1 MAKQYFVMGIGGTG
15 MRCIE
20 SLIHLCAMGMFD
32 DTEIHLLALDTDK
45 NNGNFSRLKEV
56 KEAYVNSKNL
66 DKANRTPLVDTFFS
80 ADIKYYEF
88 SPDYE
93 KKSTFCGVFNY
104 GNTRYNN
111 PEEADLADLVLTNSV
126 ENFNL
131 RHGYRA
137 QTHLGSMMMYHSI
150 VEAARS
156 RTGNDLKNF
165 LQELIKAT
173 TSGTPKVF
181 ILGSVF
187 GGTGASSIPII
198 PQALSKAAEIMSNGA
213 ANILRGAYFASTLL
227 TAYFS
232 FKAPSADE
240 LKDQK
245 VIATSD
251 KFALNSQVA
260 MMFYD
265 DDSTVHKTYQR
276 FYMMGTDDQK
286 WDPML
291 RAKDKITQTITGGG
305 EQKNDSHYIE
315 LLAACAALDFFNCDV
330 NHLKENKENCHT
342 DYLFRAI
349 DNSGKFEFKD
359 FVGNADNYDK
369 EFAKKFG
376 MLLAFSFLCNDPE
389 LDFVESVRSGNQKEI
404 TGFDGIDVNQVEY
417 LKKYFRLFNV
427 RDVNGDLAEGWIR
440 QIHRSAGGGDYFLFN
455 PKLFGFHTMKELK
468 KYDWNKSL
476 YRNEGVGKDW
486 NFSARSLKNPLG
498 NKFDAFKN
506 KFIEELHSDT
516 PTTITNTG
524 ERFYKLIYNSLCKIY
539 NIN

>member
-56 KEAYVNSKNL
+56 KEAYVNVKNL
-66 DKANRTPLVDTFFS
+66 DKANRTSLKDTFFS

-88 SPDYE
+88 SPNYE
-93 KKSTFCGVFNY
+93 KKSTFNDVFNY
-104 GNTRYNN
+104 NDTKYNN
-111 PEEADLADLVLTNSV
+111 PEKTDLVDLVLTDKV

-150 VEAARS
+150 IEAARS
-156 RTGNDLKNF
+156 RMDNELKQFLQVLIQACNGGND
-165 LQELIKAT
+165 
-173 TSGTPKVF
+173 PKVF

-198 PQALSKAAEIMSNGA
+198 PQAISEAASIMSNGA
-213 ANILRGAYFASTLL
+213 ANILGRAYFASTLL

-232 FKAPSADE
+232 FKAPSGEE

-265 DDSTVHKTYQR
+265 DDTTVKNTYQR
-276 FYMMGTDDQK
+276 FYMMGTDGQD
-286 WDPML
+286 WNPMV
-291 RAKDKITQTITGGG
+291 RENDKITKTITGGSD
-305 EQKNDSHYIE
+305 QKNDSHYIE
-315 LLAACAALDFFNCDV
+315 LLAACAALDFYHCDIA
-330 NHLKENKENCHT
+330 HLKENKSASKT
-342 DYLFRAI
+342 DYVYRAV
-349 DNSGKFEFKD
+349 DGSGKFEFKD
-359 FVGNADNYDK
+359 FVGNKDNYDK
-369 EFAKKFG
+369 DFAKKFG
-376 MLLAFSFLCNDPE
+376 MLIAFSFLCNDPDI
-389 LDFVESVRSGNQKEI
+389 DFIESVRCNKQKEI
-404 TGFDGIDVNQVEY
+404 TGFDGIDVNQVDY

-427 RDVNGDLAEGWIR
+427 RKVNDEFAEGWIR
-440 QIHRSAGGGDYFLFN
+440 QIHRSTGGGDNFLFN
-455 PKLFGFHTMKELK
+455 PKLFAFHNYISMIGIRTCTEMKALVRIGHSLLVSLVP
-468 KYDWNKSL
+468 NLILSRKSL
-476 YRNEGVGKDW
+476 
-486 NFSARSLKNPLG
+486 
-498 NKFDAFKN
+498 
-506 KFIEELHSDT
+506 
-516 PTTITNTG
+516 
-524 ERFYKLIYNSLCKIY
+524 
-539 NIN
+539 

>member
-66 DKANRTPLVDTFFS
+66 DKANRTPLSDTFFS
-80 ADIKYYEF
+80 ANIKYYEF
-88 SPDYE
+88 SPNYE
-93 KKSTFCGVFNY
+93 QKSTFNEVFNY

-111 PEEADLADLVLTNSV
+111 PEEADLADLVLTDNV

-150 VEAARS
+150 IEAARS
-156 RTGNDLKNF
+156 RTGSEFKNF

-198 PQALSKAAEIMSNGA
+198 PQAISEAASIISNGA
-213 ANILRGAYFASTLL
+213 ANVLKGAYFASTLL

-232 FKAPSADE
+232 FKSPSAEE
-240 LKDQK
+240 LAHQK

-265 DDSTVHKTYQR
+265 DDTTVKNTYQR
-276 FYMMGTDDQK
+276 FYMMGTDGQS
-286 WDPML
+286 WDPMA
-291 RAKDKITQTITGGG
+291 REKDKITQTITGGG
-305 EQKNDSHYIE
+305 DQKNDSHYIE
-315 LLAACAALDFFNCDV
+315 LLAACAALDFFHADE
-330 NHLKENKENCHT
+330 NHLQQNKSVGQT
-342 DYLFRAI
+342 DYVYRAI
-349 DNSGKFEFKD
+349 DSSGKLEFKD
-359 FVGNADNYDK
+359 FVGNTDNYDK

-376 MLLAFSFLCNDPE
+376 MLLAFSFLCNDPAN
-389 LDFVESVRSGNQKEI
+389 DFVESVRCGKQKEI
-404 TGFDGIDVNQVEY
+404 TGFDGMDVNQVEY
-417 LKKYFRLFNV
+417 LKKYFRLLNV
-427 RDVNGDLAEGWIR
+427 RNVNGELAEGWTR
-440 QIHRSAGGGDYFLFN
+440 QLHRSAGGGDNFLFN
-455 PKLFGFHTMKELK
+455 PKLFSFHTMKELG
-468 KYDWNKSL
+468 KYDWNKNL
-476 YRNEGVGKDW
+476 YRNEGIGKDW
-486 NFSARSLKNPLG
+486 TFSYGFFMGVGGSR
-498 NKFDAFKN
+498 FDTFKK
-506 KFIEELHSDT
+506 KFIEQLHSGA
-516 PTTITNTG
+516 PTTITNIG
-524 ERFYKLIYNSLCKIY
+524 ERFYKLVYDTLCKIY

>member
-56 KEAYVNSKNL
+56 KEAYVNSKSL
-66 DKANRTPLVDTFFS
+66 DKTNRTPLVNTFFS
-80 ADIKYYEF
+80 ANIKYYEF
-88 SPDYE
+88 SPNYE
-93 KKSTFCGVFNY
+93 QRSSFKLVFNY
-104 GNTRYNN
+104 GDTQYNHR
-111 PEEADLADLVLTNSV
+111 EETDLADLVLSENV
-126 ENFNL
+126 EDFNL

-150 VEAARS
+150 VEAALS
-156 RTGNDLKNF
+156 STSNDLKSF
-165 LQELIKAT
+165 LSELIKASQ
-173 TSGTPKVF
+173 SGHPKVF

-198 PQALSKAAEIMSNGA
+198 PQAISKAAEALSGGS
-213 ANILRGAYFASTLL
+213 ANILRSAYFASTLL

-232 FKAPSADE
+232 FRVPTTE
-240 LKDQK
+240 EEKDQK
-245 VIATSD
+245 VIAASN
-251 KFALNSQVA
+251 KFNLNSQVA
-260 MMFYD
+260 MMFYED
-265 DDSTVHKTYQR
+265 DITVRNTYQR

-330 NHLKENKENCHT
+330 NHLKENKENGKT

-349 DNSGKFEFKD
+349 DQSGKLDFKD
-359 FVGNADNYDK
+359 FVGNTDNYDK
-369 EFAKKFG
+369 DFAKKFG
-376 MLLAFSFLCNDPE
+376 MLIAFSFLCNDPDI
-389 LDFVESVRSGNQKEI
+389 DFVESVRCGKQKEI

-417 LKKYFRLFNV
+417 LKKYFRLLNV
-427 RDVNGDLAEGWIR
+427 LNVNDELAEGWIR
-440 QIHRSAGGGDYFLFN
+440 QIHRSAGGGDNFLFN

-468 KYDWNKSL
+468 KYDWNKCL
-476 YRNEGVGKDW
+476 FRNEGLGKDW
-486 NFSARSLKNPLG
+486 TFSVSVFSS
-498 NKFDAFKN
+498 KFDTFKK
-506 KFIEELHSDT
+506 KFIEELHSGT

-524 ERFYKLIYNSLCKIY
+524 ERFYKLVYDSLCKLY
-539 NIN
+539 KIN

>member
-56 KEAYVNSKNL
+56 KEAYVNAKNL
-66 DKANRTPLVDTFFS
+66 DKANRTSLTDTFFS

-88 SPDYE
+88 SPNYE
-93 KKSTFCGVFNY
+93 KKSTFNDVFNY
-104 GNTRYNN
+104 GNTKYNN
-111 PEEADLADLVLTNSV
+111 PEEADLADLVLTDNV

-150 VEAARS
+150 IEAARS
-156 RTGNDLKNF
+156 RMDNELKQF
-165 LQELIKAT
+165 LQVLIQACNGG
-173 TSGTPKVF
+173 SDPKVF

-198 PQALSKAAEIMSNGA
+198 PQAISEAASIMSNGA
-213 ANILRGAYFASTLL
+213 ANILGRAYFASALL

-232 FKAPSADE
+232 FKAPSAEE

-265 DDSTVHKTYQR
+265 DDTTVKNTYQR
-276 FYMMGTDDQK
+276 FYMMGTDGQG
-286 WDPML
+286 WDPMV
-291 RAKDKITQTITGGG
+291 REKDKITKTITGGG

-315 LLAACAALDFFNCDV
+315 LLAASAALDFFNCDIA
-330 NHLKENKENCHT
+330 HLKENKSAGET
-342 DYLFRAI
+342 DYVYRAV
-349 DNSGKFEFKD
+349 DGSGKFEFKD
-359 FVGNADNYDK
+359 FVGNKDNYDK
-369 EFAKKFG
+369 DFAKKFG
-376 MLLAFSFLCNDPE
+376 MLIAFSFLCNDPDI
-389 LDFVESVRSGNQKEI
+389 DFVESVRCNKQKEI
-404 TGFDGIDVNQVEY
+404 TGFDGMDVNQVEY
-417 LKKYFRLFNV
+417 LKKYFCLFNV
-427 RDVNGDLAEGWIR
+427 RKVNDEFAEGWIR
-440 QIHRSAGGGDYFLFN
+440 QIHRSAGGGDNFLFN
-455 PKLFGFHTMKELK
+455 PKLFAFHTMKELH
-468 KYDWNKSL
+468 KYDWNKNL
-476 YRNEGVGKDW
+476 YRNEGIGKDW
-486 NFSARSLKNPLG
+486 TFSVGFFGS
-498 NKFDAFKN
+498 KFNSFKEE
-506 KFIEELHSDT
+506 FIKTLHNGT

-524 ERFYKLIYNSLCKIY
+524 ERFYKLVYDTLCKIY

>member
-20 SLIHLCAMGMFD
+20 SLLHLCAMGMFD

-88 SPDYE
+88 SPNYE
-93 KKSTFCGVFNY
+93 KKSTFCDVFNY
-104 GNTRYNN
+104 GNTRYNK
-111 PEEADLADLVLTNSV
+111 PEEADLADLVLTDSV

-156 RTGNDLKNF
+156 KTGNDLKDF

-240 LKDQK
+240 LRDQK

-265 DDSTVHKTYQR
+265 DDTTVHKTYQR
-276 FYMMGTDDQK
+276 FYMMGTDGQS
-286 WDPML
+286 WDPMV
-291 RAKDKITQTITGGG
+291 REKDKITKTITGGG
-305 EQKNDSHYIE
+305 DQKNDSHYIE
-315 LLAACAALDFFNCDV
+315 LLAACAALDFFNCDL
-330 NHLKENKENCHT
+330 NHLKENKENSQT
-342 DYLFRAI
+342 DYLYRAI
-349 DNSGKFEFKD
+349 DNSGKLEFKD
-359 FVGNADNYDK
+359 FVGNVDNYDK

-389 LDFVESVRSGNQKEI
+389 IDFVESVRSGKQKEI
-404 TGFDGIDVNQVEY
+404 IGFDGIDINQVEY
-417 LKKYFRLFNV
+417 LKKYFRLLNV
-427 RDVNGDLAEGWIR
+427 RNVNGELAEGWIR
-440 QIHRSAGGGDYFLFN
+440 QMHRSAGGGDNFLFN

-468 KYDWNKSL
+468 KYDWNKNL

-486 NFSARSLKNPLG
+486 TFSVSLFSS
-498 NKFDAFKN
+498 KFDTFKK
-506 KFIEELHSDT
+506 KFIEELHSGT

-524 ERFYKLIYNSLCKIY
+524 ERFYKVIYNSLCKIY

>member
-56 KEAYVNSKNL
+56 KEAYVNAKNL
-66 DKANRTPLVDTFFS
+66 DMANRTSLTDTFFS

-88 SPDYE
+88 SPNYE
-93 KKSTFCGVFNY
+93 KKSTFNDVFNY
-104 GNTRYNN
+104 GNTKYNN
-111 PEEADLADLVLTNSV
+111 PEEADLADLVLTDNV

-150 VEAARS
+150 IEAARS
-156 RTGNDLKNF
+156 RMDNELKQF
-165 LQELIKAT
+165 LQVLIQACNGG
-173 TSGTPKVF
+173 SDPKVF

-198 PQALSKAAEIMSNGA
+198 PQAISEAASIMSNGA
-213 ANILRGAYFASTLL
+213 ANILGRAYFASTLL

-232 FKAPSADE
+232 FKAPSAEE

-265 DDSTVHKTYQR
+265 DDTTVKNTYQR
-276 FYMMGTDDQK
+276 FYMMGTDGQG
-286 WDPML
+286 WDPMV
-291 RAKDKITQTITGGG
+291 REKDKITKTITGGS

-315 LLAACAALDFFNCDV
+315 LLAASAALDFFNCDIA
-330 NHLKENKENCHT
+330 HLKENKSAGET
-342 DYLFRAI
+342 DYVYRAV
-349 DNSGKFEFKD
+349 DGSGKFEFKD
-359 FVGNADNYDK
+359 FVGNKDNYDK
-369 EFAKKFG
+369 DFAKKFG
-376 MLLAFSFLCNDPE
+376 MLIAFSFLCNDPDI
-389 LDFVESVRSGNQKEI
+389 DFVEGVRCGNHKEI
-404 TGFDGIDVNQVEY
+404 TGFDGMDVNQVEY
-417 LKKYFRLFNV
+417 LKKYFSLFNV
-427 RDVNGDLAEGWIR
+427 RKVNDEFAEGWIR
-440 QIHRSAGGGDYFLFN
+440 QIHRSAGGGDNFLFN
-455 PKLFGFHTMKELK
+455 PKLFAFHTMKELH
-468 KYDWNKSL
+468 KYDWNKNL
-476 YRNEGVGKDW
+476 YRNEGIGKDW
-486 NFSARSLKNPLG
+486 TFSVSFFG
-498 NKFDAFKN
+498 SKFNSFKEE
-506 KFIEELHSDT
+506 FIKTLHNGT

-524 ERFYKLIYNSLCKIY
+524 ERFYKLVYDTLCKIY

>member
-66 DKANRTPLVDTFFS
+66 DKANRTPLTDTFFS

-88 SPDYE
+88 SPNYE
-93 KKSTFCGVFNY
+93 KKSTFNDVFNY
-104 GNTRYNN
+104 GNTRYNS
-111 PEEADLADLVLTNSV
+111 PEEADLADLVLTENV

-150 VEAARS
+150 IEAARAK
-156 RTGNDLKNF
+156 TGNDLKDF

-173 TSGTPKVF
+173 TSSTPKVF

-198 PQALSKAAEIMSNGA
+198 PQALSKAAEIISNGA
-213 ANILRGAYFASTLL
+213 ANILRGAYFSSTLL

-240 LKDQK
+240 LSNQK

-265 DDSTVHKTYQR
+265 DDTTVRNTYQR
-276 FYMMGTDDQK
+276 FYMMGTDGQS
-286 WDPML
+286 WNPME
-291 RAKDKITQTITGGG
+291 REKEKITQTITGGG

-315 LLAACAALDFFNCDV
+315 LLAACAALDFFYTDNA
-330 NHLKENKENCHT
+330 HLKENKDHGQT
-342 DYLFRAI
+342 DYVYRAI
-349 DNSGKFEFKD
+349 DNTGKLEFKD
-359 FVGNADNYDK
+359 FVGNTDNYDK
-369 EFAKKFG
+369 KFAKKFG
-376 MLLAFSFLCNDPE
+376 MLIAFSFLCNDPKI
-389 LDFVESVRSGNQKEI
+389 DFVESVRSGKQKEI
-404 TGFDGIDVNQVEY
+404 TGFDTIDVNQVDY

-427 RDVNGDLAEGWIR
+427 RSVNNEIAEGWLR
-440 QIHRSAGGGDYFLFN
+440 QIHRSTGGGDNFLFN
-455 PKLFGFHTMKELK
+455 PELFAFHTLKELSNYK
-468 KYDWNKSL
+468 WNKSL

-486 NFSARSLKNPLG
+486 TFSVGVFS
-498 NKFDAFKN
+498 NKCNVFKDAFIKEMHN
-506 KFIEELHSDT
+506 GK
-516 PTTITNTG
+516 PVTITNTG
-524 ERFYKLIYNSLCKIY
+524 ERFYKLIYETLCHIY

>member
-20 SLIHLCAMGMFD
+20 SLLHLCAMGMFD

-88 SPDYE
+88 SPNYE
-93 KKSTFCGVFNY
+93 KKSTFCDVFNY
-104 GNTRYNN
+104 GNTRYNK
-111 PEEADLADLVLTNSV
+111 PEEADLADLVLTDSV

-156 RTGNDLKNF
+156 KTGNDLKDF

-240 LKDQK
+240 LRDQK

-265 DDSTVHKTYQR
+265 DDTTVHKTYQR
-276 FYMMGTDDQK
+276 FYMMGTDGQS
-286 WDPML
+286 WDPMV
-291 RAKDKITQTITGGG
+291 REKDKITKTITGGG
-305 EQKNDSHYIE
+305 DQKNDSHYIE
-315 LLAACAALDFFNCDV
+315 LLAACAALDFFNCDL
-330 NHLKENKENCHT
+330 NHLKENKENSQT
-342 DYLFRAI
+342 DYLYRAI
-349 DNSGKFEFKD
+349 DNSGKLEFKD
-359 FVGNADNYDK
+359 FVGNVDNYDK

-389 LDFVESVRSGNQKEI
+389 IDFVESVRSGKQKEI
-404 TGFDGIDVNQVEY
+404 IGFDGIDVNQVEY
-417 LKKYFRLFNV
+417 LKKYFRLLNV
-427 RDVNGDLAEGWIR
+427 RNVNGELAEGWIR
-440 QIHRSAGGGDYFLFN
+440 QMHRSAGGGDNFLFN

-468 KYDWNKSL
+468 KYDWNKNL

-486 NFSARSLKNPLG
+486 TFSVSLFSS
-498 NKFDAFKN
+498 KFDTFKK
-506 KFIEELHSDT
+506 KFIEELHSGT

-524 ERFYKLIYNSLCKIY
+524 ERFYKEIGIFKKSKG
-539 NIN
+539 

>member
-56 KEAYVNSKNL
+56 KEAYVNAKNL
-66 DKANRTPLVDTFFS
+66 DKANRTSLTDTFFS

-88 SPDYE
+88 SPNYE
-93 KKSTFCGVFNY
+93 KKSTFNDVFNY

-111 PEEADLADLVLTNSV
+111 PEEADLADLVLTENV

-150 VEAARS
+150 IEAAHS
-156 RTGNDLKNF
+156 RMDNELKQFLHVLIQACNGGND
-165 LQELIKAT
+165 
-173 TSGTPKVF
+173 PKVF

-198 PQALSKAAEIMSNGA
+198 PQAISEAASIMSNGA
-213 ANILRGAYFASTLL
+213 ANILGRAFFASTLL

-232 FKAPSADE
+232 FKAPSSEE

-265 DDSTVHKTYQR
+265 DDTTVKNTYQR
-276 FYMMGTDDQK
+276 FYMMGTDGQG
-286 WDPML
+286 WDPMA
-291 RAKDKITQTITGGG
+291 REKDKITKTITGGG

-315 LLAACAALDFFNCDV
+315 LLAASAALDFFNCDIA
-330 NHLKENKENCHT
+330 HLKENKSAGET
-342 DYLFRAI
+342 DYVYRAV
-349 DNSGKFEFKD
+349 DVSGKFEFKD
-359 FVGNADNYDK
+359 FVGNKDNYDK
-369 EFAKKFG
+369 DFAKKFG
-376 MLLAFSFLCNDPE
+376 MLIAFSFLCNDPDI
-389 LDFVESVRSGNQKEI
+389 DFVESVRCNKQKEI
-404 TGFDGIDVNQVEY
+404 TGFDGMDVNQIEY

-427 RDVNGDLAEGWIR
+427 RKVNNEFAEGWIR
-440 QIHRSAGGGDYFLFN
+440 QIHRSAGGGDNFLFN
-455 PKLFGFHTMKELK
+455 PKLFAFHTMKELH
-468 KYDWNKSL
+468 KYDWNKNL
-476 YRNEGVGKDW
+476 YRNEGIGKDW
-486 NFSARSLKNPLG
+486 TFSVGFFGS
-498 NKFDAFKN
+498 KFNSFKEE
-506 KFIEELHSDT
+506 FIKTLHNGT

-524 ERFYKLIYNSLCKIY
+524 ERFYKLVYDTLCKIY

>member
-20 SLIHLCAMGMFD
+20 SLLHLCAMGMFD

-88 SPDYE
+88 SPNYE
-93 KKSTFCGVFNY
+93 KKSTFCDVFNY
-104 GNTRYNN
+104 GNTRYNK
-111 PEEADLADLVLTNSV
+111 PEEADLADLVLTDSV

-156 RTGNDLKNF
+156 KTGNDLKDF

-240 LKDQK
+240 LRDQK

-265 DDSTVHKTYQR
+265 DDTTVHKTYQR
-276 FYMMGTDDQK
+276 FYMMGTDGQS
-286 WDPML
+286 WDPMV
-291 RAKDKITQTITGGG
+291 REKDKITKTITGGG
-305 EQKNDSHYIE
+305 DQKNDSHYIE
-315 LLAACAALDFFNCDV
+315 LLAACAALDFFNCDL
-330 NHLKENKENCHT
+330 NHLKENKENSQT
-342 DYLFRAI
+342 DYLYRAI
-349 DNSGKFEFKD
+349 DNSGKLEFKD
-359 FVGNADNYDK
+359 FVGNVDNYDK

-389 LDFVESVRSGNQKEI
+389 IDFVESVRSGKQKEI
-404 TGFDGIDVNQVEY
+404 IGFDGIDVNQVEY
-417 LKKYFRLFNV
+417 LKKYFRLLNV
-427 RDVNGDLAEGWIR
+427 RNVNGELAEGWIR
-440 QIHRSAGGGDYFLFN
+440 QMHRSAGGGDNFLFN

-468 KYDWNKSL
+468 KYDWNKNL

-486 NFSARSLKNPLG
+486 TFSVSLFSS
-498 NKFDAFKN
+498 KFDTFKK
-506 KFIEELHSDT
+506 KFIEELHSGT

-524 ERFYKLIYNSLCKIY
+524 ERFYKVIYNSLCKIY

>member
-32 DTEIHLLALDTDK
+32 NTEIHLLALDTDK

-66 DKANRTPLVDTFFS
+66 DKANRTPLAETFFS

-93 KKSTFCGVFNY
+93 KKSTFCDVFNY
-104 GNTRYNN
+104 GNTKYNK
-111 PEEADLADLVLTNSV
+111 PEEADLADLVLSDNV

-156 RTGNDLKNF
+156 KTGNELKNF

-265 DDSTVHKTYQR
+265 DDTTVHNTYQR
-276 FYMMGTDDQK
+276 FYMMGTDGQT
-286 WDPML
+286 WDPMV
-291 RAKDKITQTITGGG
+291 RAKDKITKTITGGG
-305 EQKNDSHYIE
+305 DQKNDSHYIE
-315 LLAACAALDFFNCDV
+315 LLAACAALDFFNCDED
-330 NHLKENKENCHT
+330 HLKENKENSHT
-342 DYLFRAI
+342 DYLYRAI

-359 FVGNADNYDK
+359 FVGNTNNYDK

-376 MLLAFSFLCNDPE
+376 MLVAFSFLCNDP
-389 LDFVESVRSGNQKEI
+389 DIDYVESVRSGNQKEI

-427 RDVNGDLAEGWIR
+427 CNVNGELAEGWIR

-468 KYDWNKSL
+468 KYDWNKYI
-476 YRNEGVGKDW
+476 YRNEGIGKDW
-486 NFSARSLKNPLG
+486 TFSVSLFSS
-498 NKFDAFKN
+498 KFDTFKK
-506 KFIEELHSDT
+506 KFIEELHSGT
-516 PTTITNTG
+516 PITITNTG
-524 ERFYKLIYNSLCKIY
+524 ERLYKIIYDTLCKIY